1 MRAGE
6 GDFLDVILKKRSLS
20 EEETVSIVLDIMLGG
35 YETTATLLAL
45 IVYFLAHAPAVFQKL
60 KVITI
65 KLFSLFLLHRFMY
78 NLIKR
83 GLI

>member
-60 KVITI
+60 KVIC
-65 KLFSLFLLHRFMY
+65 S
-78 NLIKR
+78 
-83 GLI
+83 